1 MTGKKPEN
9 NSTVFL
15 FLVDSIQFS
24 NVYLWFHQ
32 QTETSATCNTL
43 VFAGILTIIT
53 DLKKKA
59 FLLIRLH
66 LYA

>member
-1 MTGKKPEN
+1 MTGKKQKIILRYFYFWL
-9 NSTVFL
+9 T
-15 FLVDSIQFS
+15 QS
-24 NVYLWFHQ
+24 NFPMFICGFIKQ
-32 QTETSATCNTL
+32 TSATCNTL